1 MAENWLDQTLIVC
14 NAIINPDHILF
25 MDQYSDNI
33 RNPQNEWFEISYKNQ
48 LKNIANTYWQINIFE
63 LPMIVIKNEEK
74 SLTFYD
80 FK

>member
-1 MAENWLDQTLIVC
+1 MAENWLDQALIVC

-48 LKNIANTYWQINIFE
+48 LKNIANTYW
-63 LPMIVIKNEEK
+63 
-74 SLTFYD
+74 
-80 FK
+80 